1 MPVPPP
7 QSSPLAVLV
16 TGASRGLGYELV
28 VQYARASPANVVF
41 AGVRDPSSEGAR
53 ALTGLGLKNV
63 HVVELDVAREDSV
76 RASVG
81 AVQRIVDRLD
91 VLVNNAGIYG
101 SAEGMDPTTATSEQ
115 FSTVFTTN
123 VAGVLLTTQ
132 AYLPLIRRSSSEA
145 GAKVIN
151 MSSGMGSNQ
160 LVNVRWARPSTSY
173 GTSKGRPQLPH
184 QRLQVCGPRHRLLAI
199 HPDGWPQTW
208 ARQGVVCLRRGRPDS
223 VLAIRYYIATKTVKN
238 SGEFLDVPSGQLIRT
253 ERQRSR
259 ESTGLP
265 MRCCRN
271 EFL

>member
-1 MPVPPP
+1 MSFTFTGPVPVPPP

-160 LVNVRWARPSTSY
+160 LVNVLGRPSTSY
-173 GTSKGRPQLPH
+173 GTSKAALNYLTNAFRYAVPD
-184 QRLQVCGPRHRLLAI
+184 VTFLAFS
-199 HPDGWPQTW
+199 PGWVATDMGKSGGGAPPTKTE
-208 ARQGVVCLRRGRPDS
+208 DS
-223 VLAIRYYIATKTVKN
+223 AQAIRYYIATSSIKN
-238 SGEFLDVPSGQLIRT
+238 SGEFVDAMTGQTVPY
-253 ERQRSR
+253 
-259 ESTGLP
+259 
-265 MRCCRN
+265 
-271 EFL
+271 

>member
-1 MPVPPP
+1 MPVPPS

-63 HVVELDVAREDSV
+63 HVVELDVAREDSIRV
-76 RASVG
+76 SVG

-151 MSSGMGSNQ
+151 MSSAMGSNQ
-160 LVNVRWARPSTSY
+160 HANAFGSPTTSY

-199 HPDGWPQTW
+199 HPGWVATDMGKAGGGVPPTRTAGLRAGNPLLHCHQDGQE
-208 ARQGVVCLRRGRPDS
+208 QRRVPRRAIGSTDS
-223 VLAIRYYIATKTVKN
+223 Y
-238 SGEFLDVPSGQLIRT
+238 
-253 ERQRSR
+253 
-259 ESTGLP
+259 
-265 MRCCRN
+265 
-271 EFL
+271 